1 MKKQIFTFLIM
12 LSLVAITGKVFGQG
26 STPMAPYNGA
36 THTYVVNGLTDNDL
50 YVFAINTSSTGF
62 NHAASGDYTV
72 VSGTVDPGAPGTV
85 SGSEASLEVT
95 WNVGTGSG
103 PYYVWIRIQDSE
115 GCYTYR
121 ALPVNPVDAPPAYT
135 VDFTVIAFDGTGD
148 ETTTS
153 GTITGG
159 SYEVAVSDVC
169 PSFIGEDWVL
179 DALDDATTTDGSTY
193 VYFRVN
199 RYSTQ
204 ASGWNIT
211 PATSGASTWEVSTD
225 ASSWSTMDATQ
236 SVASGNVLYVR
247 ATVDNSTS
255 QQVVSFDIQNTGQDA
270 GGVATDNDSPA
281 TGSNSNSASVTL
293 DPLPEVGT
301 FGDSY

>member
-1 MKKQIFTFLIM
+1 MKKQVFTFLIM

-36 THTYVVNGLTDNDL
+36 THTYVVNGLTDGDT
-50 YVFAINTSSTGF
+50 YSFGINKSSAGFSHEGSVDYSATG
-62 NHAASGDYTV
+62 TL
-72 VSGTVDPGAPGTV
+72 DPVTATV
-85 SGSEASLEVT
+85 SGNTASLEVT
-95 WNVGTGSG
+95 WNVGAGSG

-121 ALPVNPVDAPPAYT
+121 ALPVTPVNAPPAYT

-148 ETTTS
+148 ETTTA
-153 GTITGG
+153 GALTGG
-159 SYEVAVSDVC
+159 SYAVAVSDVC

-179 DALDDATTTDGSTY
+179 DALNDASTTDGSTY

-225 ASSWSTMDATQ
+225 ASSWSTMNATQ

-270 GGVATDNDSPA
+270 GGIETDANTSGI
-281 TGSNSNSASVTL
+281 GSDSNSASVTL

-301 FGDSY
+301 FSDSY